1 MFSGGNRTSQAKWH
15 VEHDRLTLRP
25 YDQRLSEVTK
35 AVCNKLGQGESDA
48 CLFETR
54 TAFDCVLRNKVR
66 KGGDI
71 EDNIGK
77 CSFHIAQMKAH
88 VSRSDEH
95 HDILD
100 RELSR
105 LNYMSKSFV

>member
-1 MFSGGNRTSQAKWH
+1 MFSGGNRTTQAKWH
-15 VEHDRLTLRP
+15 VEHDKLTLRP
-25 YDQRLSEVTK
+25 YNERLTETTRAICS
-35 AVCNKLGQGESDA
+35 KLGQADSDA

-77 CSFHIAQMKAH
+77 CQFHIAQMKAH

-95 HDILD
+95 HSILD
-100 RELSR
+100 SELLK
-105 LNYMSKSFV
+105 LNYQSKSFV